1 MNTKEVV
8 IHKNL
13 AEKMMLRFYGIHGK
27 AMPLPGEVDF
37 NFKISTS
44 EGASYIL
51 KVSRPNISLSYLDY
65 QQKILMHLES
75 KSIQNETPKVFLNR
89 EGEQTSSF
97 KDEMNQ
103 IRYVRLLSWISGR
116 VWSEVNPHTVDLRL
130 GLGYLGG
137 TITKALLD
145 FDHAEA
151 NRSFE
156 WDIAQALWVQEYIH
170 FFNDK
175 EQEVVIHFLAIF
187 KSFDTGYNALRKSV
201 VHNDANDNNILVT
214 DTIEAPSV
222 KSLIDFGDSI
232 YTQIVNDLAISCAYG
247 IMHQND
253 PLEAALSIISGYHSA
268 FPLKE
273 EELYYLYGCIAIRL
287 VISVTKS
294 AINKKSEPEN
304 KYLLISEKSAW
315 EVLYKWRQI
324 NAEFAHYSFRTA
336 CGFPAHPKR
345 KDFDRW
351 VLKEKV
357 ELNSLFPSLNKS
369 EVLLLDLSVSSTWI
383 GQSNEFNDLDL
394 FQFKLEQLQKKNHD
408 KIISGGYLEPRPLYT
423 SSEYEK
429 VGNSGK
435 ESRSIHLGID
445 FWISEGTPVH
455 APYQAKVVISVINH
469 GEKAYGGL
477 IILRHEE
484 EGISF
489 FSLYGHLSEKS
500 ISEQP
505 IGNTVAK
512 GEKFAEIGNRYENGN
527 WVPHLHFQLMLS
539 LLDFQDDFPGVVYP
553 NQKNIWSGFCPDP
566 NLLFKSKVLLH
577 KEEITIDKIKSDR
590 RSYLGRGMSLQYEEP
605 LHIVRGE
612 GVYLFDDQGRKYIDT
627 VNNVAHVGHEHPKV
641 VKAGQSQMG
650 VLNTNSRYLHN
661 NITHLAKTL
670 AQTLPPELCV
680 LHFVNSGS
688 EANELALRM
697 AKTVTGSKEVIASE
711 IGYHGNTNSC
721 VDISS
726 YKFDGKG
733 GSGKPK
739 NTHIF
744 PLPDSFR
751 GKYCGENTGIQYAN
765 EVQLLIDEIQGQNKE
780 VGAFIIEPIISC
792 GGQIEL
798 PEGFLK
804 AAYSMIKNA
813 GGLCISDEVQ
823 TGCGRMGSAF
833 WGFQLHDVIPDIITI
848 GKPLG
853 NGHPVAAVACT
864 QEIAEQFANGME
876 FFNTFGGNP
885 VSSVIASTVI
895 EIVIE
900 EKLQQNALK
909 VGLFLKEELLKLS
922 RIYPILGS
930 VRGQGLFLG
939 IELVD
944 FIKTPQELQATYL
957 INRMKDYGFLMSS
970 DGPDHN
976 VIKIK
981 PPMVFSKQNA
991 TDLIYTLEKILS
1003 EDLMHIK

>member
-1 MNTKEVV
+1 MNTKDVL
-8 IHKNL
+8 IHKDL
-13 AEKMMLRFYGIHGK
+13 AEKVLLRLYGIQGK
-27 AMPLPGEVDF
+27 ALPLTGEVDF
-37 NFKISTS
+37 NFKITTS

-65 QQKILMHLES
+65 QQKILIHLES
-75 KSIQNETPKVFLNR
+75 KSMPIETPKVFLDKQ
-89 EGEQTSSF
+89 GEQISSF
-97 KDEMNQ
+97 KDEKNRV
-103 IRYVRLLSWISGR
+103 RYVRLLSWISGR
-116 VWSEVNPHTVDLRL
+116 VWSQVHPHTADLRF

-137 TITKALLD
+137 SITEALLD
-145 FDHAEA
+145 FDHLEA
-151 NRSFE
+151 KRAFE
-156 WDIAQALWVQEYIH
+156 WDIAQAFWVEE
-170 FFNDK
+170 FFPLFNNK
-175 EQEVVIHFLAIF
+175 EQEVVIHFLELF
-187 KSFDTGYNALRKSV
+187 KSYGTGYKVLRKSV

-214 DTIEAPSV
+214 DTIDAPSV
-222 KSLIDFGDSI
+222 QSLIDFGDSI
-232 YTQIVNDLAISCAYG
+232 HTQVINDLAISCAYG
-247 IMHQND
+247 IMQQKD
-253 PLEAALSIISGYHSA
+253 PLEATFSIISGYHKA

-294 AINKKSEPEN
+294 AINRKAEPEN
-304 KYLLISEKSAW
+304 EYLLISEKSAW
-315 EVLYKWRQI
+315 ELLYKWRQT
-324 NAEFAHYSFRTA
+324 NAEFAHYSFRTV

-345 KDFDRW
+345 IEFNRW
-351 VLKEKV
+351 ALKEKLK
-357 ELNSLFPSLNKS
+357 LNSLFPSLNKS

-383 GQSNEFNDLDL
+383 GQSIEFNDLDL
-394 FQFKLEQLQKKNHD
+394 FQFKIEQLQKKNQD
-408 KIISGGYLEPRPLYT
+408 KILSGGYLEPRPLYT
-423 SSEYEK
+423 SSAYDK
-429 VGNSGK
+429 VGNSGN
-435 ESRSIHLGID
+435 ESRSIHLGVD
-445 FWISEGTPVH
+445 FWVSEGTPVH
-455 APYQAKVVISVINH
+455 APYQAKVVMSVINQ
-469 GEKAYGGL
+469 GDKAYGGL
-477 IILRHEE
+477 IILQHEE
-484 EGISF
+484 EGVLF

-553 NQKNIWSGFCPDP
+553 NQKEIWSGFCPDP
-566 NLLFKSKVLLH
+566 NLLFKSKALLH
-577 KEEITIDKIKSDR
+577 KEEIKIDKIKSDR
-590 RSYLGRGMSLQYEEP
+590 RSYLGKGMSLQYEEP

-670 AQTLPPELCV
+670 AQTLPSELCV

-733 GSGKPK
+733 GKGKPE

-751 GKYCGENTGIQYAN
+751 GKYCGENTGLQYAN
-765 EVQLLIDEIQGQNKE
+765 EVQSLIDKIQAQNKE

-804 AAYSMIKNA
+804 ATYSMIKNA

-823 TGCGRMGSAF
+823 TGCGRMGSTF
-833 WGFQLHDVIPDIITI
+833 WGFQLHDVVPDIVTI

-864 QEIAEQFANGME
+864 QEIAQQFANGME

-900 EKLQQNALK
+900 EKLQQNALE
-909 VGLFLKEELLKLS
+909 VGGFLKEELLKLS
-922 RIYPILGS
+922 RVYPILGA

-944 FIKTPQELQATYL
+944 VLKTPLERQATYL
-957 INRMKDYGFLMSS
+957 VNRMKDYGFLMSS

-991 TDLIYTLEKILS
+991 IQLIHTLDEILS
-1003 EDLMHIK
+1003 EDFLHLI